1 MKKTMIL
8 KRERSD
14 AEKLRRHLHGD
25 KGAKFSKGKIPCI
38 DGGGY
43 NRDYYHNGDKRHIA
57 FGILRLPHGYF
68 PGTIINIIP
77 TLTISSWEHNNFIYE
92 DRTEPR
98 RMLVSRPLHPIR
110 GGVYSGVSQ
119 EFSRGAL
126 PGLSRTIKCDNSAS
140 VCVRDKRYMEKR
152 FRIRKLTPT
161 ECLRAM
167 DVPDKD
173 IQTMKNAGISDAQ
186 LYKLAGN
193 SIVVACLEGIFSQM
207 FSTTPVSGDTL
218 FG

>member
-1 MKKTMIL
+1 MIL

-110 GGVYSGVSQ
+110 GGYILVLVKNLAEVLCPAYPEQSNVIIAQVS
-119 EFSRGAL
+119 A
-126 PGLSRTIKCDNSAS
+126 
-140 VCVRDKRYMEKR
+140 
-152 FRIRKLTPT
+152 
-161 ECLRAM
+161 
-167 DVPDKD
+167 
-173 IQTMKNAGISDAQ
+173 
-186 LYKLAGN
+186 
-193 SIVVACLEGIFSQM
+193 
-207 FSTTPVSGDTL
+207 
-218 FG
+218 